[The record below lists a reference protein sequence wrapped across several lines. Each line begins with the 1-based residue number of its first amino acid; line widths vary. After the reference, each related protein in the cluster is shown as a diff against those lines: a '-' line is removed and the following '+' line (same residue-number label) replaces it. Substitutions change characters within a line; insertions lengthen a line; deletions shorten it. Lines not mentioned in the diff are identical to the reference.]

1 MGPSELH
8 HRVCCQKRE
17 IILLM
22 APSTIPAGLLTCVGE
37 APSLSRTR
45 PSYSAELQDKPAGGP
60 PGTSA

>member
-8 HRVCCQKRE
+8 HWVCCQKCE

-37 APSLSRTR
+37 DPE
-45 PSYSAELQDKPAGGP
+45 PVPHPPQLQR
-60 PGTSA
+60 